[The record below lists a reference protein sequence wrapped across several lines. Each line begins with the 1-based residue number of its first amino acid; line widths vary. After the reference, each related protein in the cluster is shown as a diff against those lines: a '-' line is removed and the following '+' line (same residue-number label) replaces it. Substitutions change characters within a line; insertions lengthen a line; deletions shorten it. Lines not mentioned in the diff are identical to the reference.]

1 MKNGRDSGF
10 NYWKWSYR
18 KKFIRTLWMIP
29 GAIFLSIQMIVMD
42 IQSNFSVFLFVL
54 FIVTLIVQLIYTY
67 IKWKSE
73 TQINVR

>member
-1 MKNGRDSGF
+1 M
-10 NYWKWSYR
+10 SYR

-29 GAIFLSIQMIVMD
+29 VAIFLSIQMIVMD

-54 FIVTLIVQLIYTY
+54 FIVTFIVQLIYTY